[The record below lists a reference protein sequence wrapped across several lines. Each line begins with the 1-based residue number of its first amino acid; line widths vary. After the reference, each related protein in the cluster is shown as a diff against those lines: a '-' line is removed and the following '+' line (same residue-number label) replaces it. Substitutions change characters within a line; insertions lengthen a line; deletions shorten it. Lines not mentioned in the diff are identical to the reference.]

1 MFDPFLRPGPALDPN
16 TLAEMTRTALNA
28 LSHAPLASAEA
39 KLQRCQAVIAAIGAL
54 QPRDPIEA
62 HLAARALT
70 AHYAAMEHFRCAA
83 QPDLPPGLQLRF
95 AARAIQL
102 CRLMDS
108 TTDTLARRQCQP
120 ALPATLSVA
129 RVGAAASAGATP
141 AQPAAEP
148 PSQPAPPPP
157 MTDAP
162 LPPAAGA
169 ASLQPAAGA
178 ALPPAA
184 GPSLPP
190 VAGPSLPPMAGSSLP
205 PMAGTSPPPAAGA
218 ASAPPAAGAQT
229 PPVRAAQQPAP
240 KPRQTQRHDA
250 AAADRSPR
258 PAAPALPPL
267 AAKRGPLTTA
277 EAARER
283 MLEEIVARTLPV
295 APKQA
300 LPRAA

>member
-157 MTDAP
+157 MADAP
-162 LPPAAGA
+162 LPPAAGV

-190 VAGPSLPPMAGSSLP
+190 VAGPSLP

-229 PPVRAAQQPAP
+229 PPVRAAQQPAA

-250 AAADRSPR
+250 SAADRSPR
-258 PAAPALPPL
+258 PAAPALSPL
-267 AAKRGPLTTA
+267 AAERGPLTTA

>member
-1 MFDPFLRPGPALDPN
+1 MFDPFIRPGPALDPN
-16 TLAEMTRTALNA
+16 TLADMTRTALNA

-62 HLAARALT
+62 HLAARTLT

-102 CRLMDS
+102 CRLTDS
-108 TTDTLARRQCQP
+108 TTDALARRQCQP

-141 AQPAAEP
+141 APPAAAPPQPAAE
-148 PSQPAPPPP
+148 
-157 MTDAP
+157 
-162 LPPAAGA
+162 A

-178 ALPPAA
+178 TLPPAE

-190 VAGPSLPPMAGSSLP
+190 VAG
-205 PMAGTSPPPAAGA
+205 TSPPPVAGA
-218 ASAPPAAGAQT
+218 SPPPVAGAQT
-229 PPVRAAQQPAP
+229 PSAQAAQQPAP
-240 KPRQTQRHDA
+240 KPGQTQPHDA
-250 AAADRSPR
+250 AVADRSPL
-258 PAAPALPPL
+258 PAGPVPAPL
-267 AAKRGPLTTA
+267 AAKRRPLTTA

-283 MLEEIVARTLPV
+283 MLEEIVARSLPV
-295 APKQA
+295 ASKQA